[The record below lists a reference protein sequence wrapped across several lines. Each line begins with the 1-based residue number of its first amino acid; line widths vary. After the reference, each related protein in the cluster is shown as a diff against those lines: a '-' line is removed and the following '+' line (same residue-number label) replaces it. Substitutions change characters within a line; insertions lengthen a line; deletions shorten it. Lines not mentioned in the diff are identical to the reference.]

1 MTISAVFVAAGIGDN
16 LFPSAIALLLG
27 VLVLAAALLAYL
39 VYRFRMRGNLF
50 NELFDQSPQAASL
63 TTPERIIR
71 VNRSFT
77 EMFGYPSDAV
87 VGRSLGELIVPAELH
102 DEHKKQTESVA
113 RGERVET
120 EGVRRR
126 QDGSRFPAAIAMAP
140 FRLPRQRPAIYTTY
154 RDITEQRRLEEAR
167 SASEERWRAI
177 FDSAAAGIAVTDTQ
191 GRFVATNR
199 AYQEIVG
206 YSQEELGKM
215 SFMDLTWEKDRP
227 LNAALLAE
235 MWAGRLPSFPV
246 EKRYRLK
253 DGRSIWVRV
262 TASRSPGGEATPPFG
277 MGVVEDI
284 TERKQAEARLL
295 EYEKVVEGSQNM
307 IAVVDSNYHYLIAN
321 RTFIHY
327 HGLAREQVVGHM
339 ISELVGEER
348 FEAFT
353 KHCLDECLRG
363 KVVRCEQEFTF
374 PNLGRRDLYVSY
386 FPIEGPV
393 GVDRV
398 AVVLTDITERKRAE
412 ARLLEYEKV
421 VESSHEMIAVVDR
434 DSRYLIANQTFST
447 TGARNWN
454 RLSVIPSRRCWD
466 RRHSKR

>member
-1 MTISAVFVAAGIGDN
+1 
-16 LFPSAIALLLG
+16 
-27 VLVLAAALLAYL
+27 
-39 VYRFRMRGNLF
+39 
-50 NELFDQSPQAASL
+50 
-63 TTPERIIR
+63 
-71 VNRSFT
+71 
-77 EMFGYPSDAV
+77 MFGYPSDAV

-434 DSRYLIANQTFST
+434 DSRYLIANQTFLDYR
-447 TGARNWN
+447 GAQ
-454 RLSVIPSRRCWD
+454 LEQIIGHSVAEVLGQETFEDSQT
-466 RRHSKR
+466 